1 MALTHV
7 TFRVSGERTQ
17 LAAFDARL
25 KLLFAER
32 QVSGEFEE
40 QHADDVLHYDLKV
53 EGGIPF
59 PPFALASREFPELE
73 IAVEWVNS
81 GAGTRGAARIAGGML
96 AEQNVENLSP
106 AAGSDYALSITLNT
120 DGYLALA
127 LAVLRTGRDEY
138 RGYALTGRQDALF
151 RIVRDPVAG
160 RVELLATQ
168 GAAEWSRAWSV
179 VPGCGPDYRELDPPQ
194 PVEGGEF
201 LELEKLAQDFVAAWV
216 WFGNGP
222 REEITIEMERYE
234 RLGYT
239 VSDANLRAA
248 ALHRIKDRTAEVD
261 GALHY
266 STLDVDSAWV
276 EKVIARCWAT
286 GGEE

>member
-1 MALTHV
+1 MVIHA
-7 TFRVSGERTQ
+7 TFRISGERSQ

-25 KLLFAER
+25 KLLFAE
-32 QVSGEFEE
+32 QPVSGDIGE
-40 QHADDVLHYDLKV
+40 QHTDDRLHYDLKV

-81 GAGTRGAARIAGGML
+81 GAGTRGAARIAGGSL
-96 AEQNVENLSP
+96 AEQKVENVGA
-106 AAGSDYALSITLNT
+106 AAGSDHALSIALNA

-127 LAVLRTGRDEY
+127 LAVLRSGRDAY
-138 RGYALTGRQDALF
+138 RGYALTGGQDALF
-151 RIVRDPVAG
+151 RLVRDPVAG
-160 RVELLATQ
+160 AIELLTTR

-179 VPGCGPDYRELDPPQ
+179 VPGCEPEYRELDPPQ
-194 PVEGGEF
+194 PIESGEF

-222 REEITIEMERYE
+222 REEIAIEAERYQ
-234 RLGYT
+234 RLGYI
-239 VSDANLRAA
+239 VSDANVRAS
-248 ALHRIKDRTAEVD
+248 ALHRIKDQAAEAGGV
-261 GALHY
+261 LRY
-266 STLDVDSAWV
+266 STLDADSAWV
-276 EKVIARCWAT
+276 EAVIARCWAT